1 LSGRA
6 SSDTLAPPVPIEP
19 GAERIVRRR
28 HYGRWVAAALAL
40 ALASAFAFS
49 LWRNPNVNRHVV
61 LAYLFAGP
69 TLSGVLVTVELTVL
83 AMGIGVIGAVILALM
98 RLSHNP
104 VLVAVALAYQWFFRG
119 TPQLVQIIFW
129 GFLGA
134 LYHNVII
141 GIPGTRIVFFSAP
154 TSTLVGAFVAALLGL
169 GLNEAA
175 YASEIV
181 RSGILS
187 VHRGQVEAAL
197 AVGMTPRR
205 TMRRIVLP
213 QSMRVIIPPMG
224 NETISMLKTTS
235 LVSVISGHDL
245 LTNLQNIYSQTFQ
258 VIPLLIVACIWYLFL
273 TTILSVVQARIE
285 RRYSRGVATGRQ
297 RTRLR
302 PHGIRGTRTSQ

>member
-1 LSGRA
+1 
-6 SSDTLAPPVPIEP
+6 V
-19 GAERIVRRR
+19 
-28 HYGRWVAAALAL
+28 
-40 ALASAFAFS
+40 FQ
-49 LWRNPNVNRHVV
+49 
-61 LAYLFAGP
+61 YLFAAP
-69 TLSGVLVTVELTVL
+69 TLSGVLVTIELTVL
-83 AMGIGVIGAVILALM
+83 AMVIGLIGAVILALM
-98 RLSHNP
+98 RLSQNP
-104 VLVAVALAYQWFFRG
+104 VLVAVAWAYQWFFRG

-134 LYHNVII
+134 LYHNIII

-154 TSTLVGAFVAALLGL
+154 TSTLVGAFAAALLGL

-181 RSGILS
+181 RSGIIS
-187 VHRGQVEAAL
+187 VHRGQIEAAL
-197 AVGMTPRR
+197 ALGMTPRR

-213 QSMRVIIPPMG
+213 QAMRVIIPPMG

-245 LTNLQNIYSQTFQ
+245 LTNLENIYSQTFQ

-273 TTILSVVQARIE
+273 TTILSIIQARIE

-297 RTRLR
+297 GKRLPR
-302 PHGIRGTRTSQ
+302 HGLRRIRISW